1 MLDQFHTVRN
11 LRSAFSILLLTAVI
25 LAGCSSSQPVQKDE
39 QKPEAVKPEVPKEK
53 KLPLSTYEATLNP
66 ANFDK
71 EIEEVQKVQDEEKKP
86 AAPLEIPKDSLIV
99 QEEAVQGFRIQVFSS
114 SNVDE
119 ATSMKNVTL
128 EKFTGDSIYVVYDA
142 PVYKVRVGDFVN
154 RYEAN
159 QRLPEFVEKGYRD
172 AWIVPDRV
180 IQRKLVR
187 IALPK

>member
-1 MLDQFHTVRN
+1 MLDQFHPLITGR
-11 LRSAFSILLLTAVI
+11 LLFIVFLVT
-25 LAGCSSSQPVQKDE
+25 AGCSSPPSILEKELKQEVN
-39 QKPEAVKPEVPKEK
+39 KPEVPPEK
-53 KLPLSTYEATLNP
+53 KLPLSAYEATLNP
-66 ANFDK
+66 VDFDQ
-71 EIEEVQKVQDEEKKP
+71 EVEVVQKEHGEDKKEQ
-86 AAPLEIPKDSLIV
+86 APLEIPKDSVVI
-99 QEEAVQGFRIQVFSS
+99 QEEVVQGFRIQVFSS

-119 ATSMKNVTL
+119 AALMKTIVF
-128 EKFTGDSIYVVYDA
+128 EKFMGDSIYVVYDP

-187 IALPK
+187 VTLPK